1 MEGEYN
7 TVNIVIRGARENNL
21 KNINIEIPRNKLI
34 VFTGLS
40 GSGKSTLAMETL
52 QRECQRQYME
62 SMGMTMEMGSK
73 PMVDSIEGLSPAIS
87 INQKNA
93 NRNPRSTVGTVT
105 EISPYLRVV
114 FSKLGKR
121 PCPYC
126 GKTITQNYAEETG
139 EIFAEIPDQTVEST
153 EMYERMMP
161 CPHCGKN
168 IVELTAS
175 HFSFN
180 KPSGACPTCKGIGI
194 VSLPNVNLLIDKK
207 KSIGEFAI
215 QGWDQVYIDRYGSS
229 LVNAAKY
236 YGFNFNLSLPIEQY
250 SEVAMDLL
258 LYGVLSEHF
267 IRHFPDKKP
276 PKTVPE
282 GRFEGVVTNLMRRY
296 DEKKSYSAK
305 QRIEKF
311 LIQQKCP
318 DCHGIRFRKDILD
331 VKVYGINITEA
342 LSMPLTEL
350 SNWLKSLRD
359 FLTPEAMAVI
369 HQVLEDLIRRT
380 DRIVKVGAGYLHL
393 NQPSV
398 SLSSGES
405 QRIKLAS
412 ILGSSLT
419 GVLYVLDEPSTGL
432 HSRDTSKIIE
442 SLCRLRDMGN
452 TVVVIEHDLEIIRAA
467 DHIIDFG
474 PGAGKNGG
482 QIVASGNISEIINC
496 AESIT
501 GKYLSGIIHTP
512 RYIKSCGNGN
522 SITIR
527 HANKNNLK
535 NLSLDIPLG
544 KFITVTGVSGAGKS
558 SLIFGELAEAAD
570 AYFHQPL
577 RNNKDN
583 FKGFESLENVIV
595 INQTSIGRSPRSNA
609 TTYTDIF
616 SDIRNLFASISAK
629 QNTRLQAKHFS
640 YNVPGGRCEKC
651 QGAGKLSIPMNFLPN
666 VEVVCPVC
674 RGKRYQKSVLSVKY
688 KGLNI
693 AEVLDLSVDDAVVL
707 FEQKKKIIKKLKV
720 LQDVGLGYLGLGQS
734 STTLSGGEAQRLK
747 LAKEL
752 SKQTGNQ
759 TMYLFDEPTCGL
771 HPHDTNRLIRIF
783 RRLVQ
788 MGNSVIVIE
797 HDPEVIIASD
807 WVIDLGPEGGN
818 HGGQIVVQGTPEE
831 VAKHSNSATGLILS
845 QLISNR

>member
-1 MEGEYN
+1 M
-7 TVNIVIRGARENNL
+7 NIVIKGARENNL
-21 KNINIEIPRNKLI
+21 KNINVELPKNKLI

-62 SMGMTMEMGSK
+62 SMGMTIEMGSK

-87 INQKNA
+87 INQTNA

-114 FSKLGKR
+114 FSKLGER
-121 PCPYC
+121 SCPHC
-126 GKTITQNYAEETG
+126 GKTITQNYAEES
-139 EIFAEIPDQTVEST
+139 EKIFAEIPDRTEEEPI
-153 EMYERMMP
+153 EMYEQMIP

-168 IVELTAS
+168 VVELTAS

-194 VSLPNVNLLIDKK
+194 VSLPDISLLIDKT
-207 KSIGEFAI
+207 KSVGEFAI
-215 QGWDQVYIDRYGSS
+215 QGWDQVYVDRYGAS
-229 LVNAAKY
+229 LANAAKY
-236 YGFNFNLSLPIEQY
+236 YGFDFDLSLPIAQY

-258 LYGVLSEHF
+258 LYGVLSKHF
-267 IRHFPDKKP
+267 TRHFPNRKP

-296 DEKKSYSAK
+296 DQKNSYSAK

-311 LIQQKCP
+311 LIQQECP
-318 DCHGIRFRKDILD
+318 ECHGIRFRKEILD
-331 VKVYGINITEA
+331 VKINGVNIREA
-342 LSMPLTEL
+342 LSMPLSDM
-350 SNWLKSLRD
+350 SNWLKGLSDHL
-359 FLTPEAMAVI
+359 PSEAMTVI
-369 HQVLEDLIRRT
+369 RQVLEDLLRRI
-380 DRIVKVGAGYLHL
+380 DRIVEVGAGYLHL

-419 GVLYVLDEPSTGL
+419 GVLYILDEPSTGL
-432 HSRDTSKIIE
+432 HGRDTPKIIE
-442 SLCRLRDMGN
+442 ALRQLRDKGN
-452 TVVVIEHDLEIIRAA
+452 TVIVIEHDLEIIQAA
-467 DHIIDFG
+467 DYIIDFG

-482 QIVASGNISEIINC
+482 HIVASGNTSEIMSC
-496 AESIT
+496 SDSIT
-501 GKYLSGIIHTP
+501 GRYLSGTVHAPKRT
-512 RYIKSCGNGN
+512 KSSGNAKN
-522 SITIR
+522 ISIYR
-527 HANKNNLK
+527 ANKNNLK
-535 NLSLDIPLG
+535 NLSVEIPLE

-558 SLIFGELAEAAD
+558 SLIFEELAEAAN
-570 AYFHQPL
+570 AYFHQPR
-577 RNNKDN
+577 RNHKDN
-583 FKGFESLENVIV
+583 FKGFENLDDIIV
-595 INQTSIGRSPRSNA
+595 INQASIGRSPRSNA
-609 TTYTDIF
+609 ATYTDMF
-616 SDIRNLFASISAK
+616 SDIRNLFAAISKK
-629 QNTRLQAKHFS
+629 QNVGLQAKHFS

-651 QGAGKLSIPMNFLPN
+651 QGAGKLSIPMNFLPD

-674 RGKRYQKSVLSVKY
+674 KGKRYQKPVLAVKY
-688 KGLNI
+688 KGFNI
-693 AEVLDLSVDDAVVL
+693 AEVLDLSVDDAVLL
-707 FEQKKKIIKKLKV
+707 FEQEKGILRKLKT

-752 SKQTGNQ
+752 SKQVGNR

-771 HPHDTNRLIRIF
+771 HPHDTTRLIHIF
-783 RRLVQ
+783 HHLTHK
-788 MGNSVIVIE
+788 GNSVIVIE
-797 HDPEVIIASD
+797 HNSEVILASD
-807 WVIDLGPEGGN
+807 WVIDLGPEGGE

-831 VAKHSNSATGLILS
+831 VAKHPNSATGLILS
-845 QLISNR
+845 KLISNR